1 MKSVTIGRSS
11 KSDIVVRDSAV
22 SKRHCQITQ
31 LDNGGY
37 TLYDCGSANGTFVNG
52 KRISGQ
58 VALNISDV
66 VQIGNTT
73 LPWQKYFGLSE
84 TARTIIVGRNSDNDI
99 SIDDSQASRH
109 HCQISRLE
117 NGVIYI
123 TDLQSTN
130 GTYVN
135 GQRIVGQI
143 LLHKGDK
150 VTIGN
155 TLVNWESQLELP
167 QRQPQQPQRQ
177 QQEQETQEKLRQQQL
192 QKQQRQQEQDRLRQ
206 QELVKQEQLRQQQ
219 ILQEQQRQ
227 QERLRHL
234 ELEKQEQLRQQL
246 LQEQQRQQEQEQLRQ
261 LEQKKQEQIRQEKQH
276 QQEQDSQHTN
286 STGNI
291 LSKLYAAPIY
301 TYASLIT
308 FAAGLLSAIIITYLT
323 FSYFGT
329 EEGVSF
335 SAHLH
340 GYGDSGG
347 HWFGMAAAVIL
358 GAVADFTDGII
369 GSKSDSHLACI
380 GLWMANTGVA
390 LGTLFILLAI
400 FAARAL

>member
-22 SKRHCQITQ
+22 SQRHCQITQ

-37 TLYDCGSANGTFVNG
+37 TLYDCGSTNGTFVNG

-73 LPWQKYFGLSE
+73 LPWQKYFGSSE
-84 TARTIIVGRNSDNDI
+84 TAKTIIVGRNSDNDI
-99 SIDDSQASRH
+99 SIDDGQASRH

-177 QQEQETQEKLRQQQL
+177 QQEQETQERLRQQQL
-192 QKQQRQQEQDRLRQ
+192 LK
-206 QELVKQEQLRQQQ
+206 
-219 ILQEQQRQ
+219 EQQRQ
-227 QERLRHL
+227 QEL
-234 ELEKQEQLRQQL
+234 ELQRQQEYEKQKQLQQLQLKQEQQLRQQQL
-246 LQEQQRQQEQEQLRQ
+246 LQEQQRQQEQERLQQ
-261 LEQKKQEQIRQEKQH
+261 QDYEKQN
-276 QQEQDSQHTN
+276 QQNSLHTN

-323 FSYFGT
+323 FSYFRT

-369 GSKSDSHLACI
+369 GSKSDSQLARI

>member
-22 SKRHCQITQ
+22 SQRHCQITQ

-37 TLYDCGSANGTFVNG
+37 TLYDCGSTNGTFVNG

-73 LPWQKYFGLSE
+73 LPWQKYFGSSE
-84 TARTIIVGRNSDNDI
+84 TAKTIIVGRNSDNDI
-99 SIDDSQASRH
+99 SIDDGQASRH

-150 VTIGN
+150 VTIGK

-177 QQEQETQEKLRQQQL
+177 QQEQETQERLRQQQL
-192 QKQQRQQEQDRLRQ
+192 LK
-206 QELVKQEQLRQQQ
+206 
-219 ILQEQQRQ
+219 EQQRQ
-227 QERLRHL
+227 QEL
-234 ELEKQEQLRQQL
+234 ELQRQQEYEKQKQLQQLQLKQEQQLRQQQL
-246 LQEQQRQQEQEQLRQ
+246 LQEQQRQQEQERLQQ
-261 LEQKKQEQIRQEKQH
+261 QDYEKQN
-276 QQEQDSQHTN
+276 QQNSLHTN

-369 GSKSDSHLACI
+369 GSKSDSQLARI

>member
-22 SKRHCQITQ
+22 SQRHCQITQ

-37 TLYDCGSANGTFVNG
+37 TLYDCGSTNGTFVNG

-73 LPWQKYFGLSE
+73 LPWQKYFGSSE
-84 TARTIIVGRNSDNDI
+84 TAKTIIVGRNPDNDI
-99 SIDDSQASRH
+99 SIDDGQASRH

-167 QRQPQQPQRQ
+167 QRQPQQPQCQ
-177 QQEQETQEKLRQQQL
+177 QQELET
-192 QKQQRQQEQDRLRQ
+192 
-206 QELVKQEQLRQQQ
+206 
-219 ILQEQQRQ
+219 
-227 QERLRHL
+227 QERLR
-234 ELEKQEQLRQQL
+234 QQQL
-246 LQEQQRQQEQEQLRQ
+246 LQEQQRQQELELQRQQEYEKQKQLQQLQLKQEQQLRQQQLLQEQQRQLEQEQLRQ

-308 FAAGLLSAIIITYLT
+308 FAAGLLSAVIIIYLT

-358 GAVADFTDGII
+358 GAMADFTDGII
-369 GSKSDSHLACI
+369 GSKSDSQLARV

>member
-22 SKRHCQITQ
+22 SQRHCQITQ

-37 TLYDCGSANGTFVNG
+37 TLYDCGSTNGTFVNG

-73 LPWQKYFGLSE
+73 LPWQKYFGSSE
-84 TARTIIVGRNSDNDI
+84 TAKTIIVGRNSDNDI
-99 SIDDSQASRH
+99 SIDDGQASRH

-177 QQEQETQEKLRQQQL
+177 QQEQETQERLRQQQL
-192 QKQQRQQEQDRLRQ
+192 LK
-206 QELVKQEQLRQQQ
+206 
-219 ILQEQQRQ
+219 EQQRQ
-227 QERLRHL
+227 QEL
-234 ELEKQEQLRQQL
+234 ELQRQQEYEKQKQLQQLQLKQEQQLRQQQL
-246 LQEQQRQQEQEQLRQ
+246 LQEQQRQQEQERLQQ
-261 LEQKKQEQIRQEKQH
+261 QDYEKQN
-276 QQEQDSQHTN
+276 QQNSLHTN

-369 GSKSDSHLACI
+369 GSKSDNQLARI